1 VSPSAH
7 DVVLVAATAVVF
19 LLLVV
24 ALRAL
29 AARGRSVTAR
39 RRARVAL
46 AGEARAERLLAD
58 AGFTVVDRQVAHVW
72 QVAIDDDVHETALR
86 CDFLVARDG
95 ERWVAEVKTGELA
108 PSLATAATR
117 RQLLEYQVAYAAAG
131 VALVDATTGTVH
143 EVRFELG
150 LGGDAGAG
158 PGAGADLCRSA

>member
-1 VSPSAH
+1 MNVTSH
-7 DVVLVAATAVVF
+7 DAVLIAATAAAVI
-19 LLLVV
+19 LVV
-24 ALRAL
+24 LALRAL

-46 AGEARAERLLAD
+46 AGEARAEQLLAD
-58 AGFTVVDRQVAHVW
+58 AGFLVVERQVAHVW
-72 QVAIDDDVHETALR
+72 HVAIDDDVHETALR

-131 VALVDATTGTVH
+131 VALVDATAGTVH

-150 LGGDAGAG
+150 RA
-158 PGAGADLCRSA
+158 PGAVGCADADVCRSART